1 MLFDFYVKQYGY
13 IVKRLKKIEN
23 IVAFSED
30 SFNAHF

>member
-23 IVAFSED
+23 IVAIFPPLM
-30 SFNAHF
+30 A